1 MGKMK
6 IGVFGAKRGM
16 DLIDTL
22 MIYPDIDFV
31 AICDKYTPLLD
42 EAREKAK
49 AHNLNITMYED
60 FEEFFQCDMDAVV
73 LANYAVEHAPYA
85 IRFMES
91 GRHVL
96 SECLPVQTMK
106 EAVELTEAVE
116 RTGKIYNLAENCCFF
131 KNTFEM
137 YRRYRRGDI
146 GEVTYGEC
154 EYVHC
159 FTKEKEI
166 ADLFYG
172 DPNHWRA
179 RLYSTYYCTHSLG
192 PLLYITGLR
201 PVKVVGME
209 VPNTEFLYNCGY
221 GKGTASATLIE
232 LENGA
237 IVKNL
242 IGDLRKHP
250 LIWNYQLYGTE
261 GCMETDRWVHHML
274 NVYTDKEVQG
284 KQGRDYYEC
293 KPVFENELTAQIK
306 SHGGADFYAV
316 HYFIQQILGDCD
328 AAKYTVD
335 VYQALDMALPGILGY
350 RSILGGNIPIE
361 IPNFRIK
368 EAREPYR
375 TDVACTDPAVAGA
388 QLLPLSAKGDRLIPP
403 ATYDRMR
410 ELWLS
415 DKKGE

>member
-1 MGKMK
+1 MGKIK

-22 MIYPDIDFV
+22 MIYPDIEFA
-31 AICDKYTPLLD
+31 AICDRYTPLLD

-60 FEEFFQCDMDAVV
+60 FEEFFQADLDAVV

-146 GEVTYGEC
+146 GEVTYGEG
-154 EYVHC
+154 EYVHAIENFEEVAK
-159 FTKEKEI
+159 FT
-166 ADLFYG
+166 YG
-172 DPNHWRA
+172 DPNHWRYKI
-179 RLYSTYYCTHSLG
+179 YSTYYCTHSLG

-209 VPNTEFLYNCGY
+209 VPNTEFLRKCGY
-221 GKGTASATLIE
+221 TKGTAGVTLIE

-237 IVKNL
+237 ILKNL
-242 IGDLRKHP
+242 VGGLRKLP

-274 NVYTDKEVQG
+274 NVYNDKEVNG

-306 SHGGADFYAV
+306 THGGADFYAV
-316 HYFIQQILGDCD
+316 HYFIQQILGDAD

-335 VYQALDMALPGILGY
+335 IYKAMDMTLPGILGY
-350 RSILGGNIPIE
+350 RSILAGGAPVE
-361 IPNFRIK
+361 IPNFRIR

-375 TDVACTDPAVAGA
+375 YDVACTDEKVAGA
-388 QLLPLSAKGDRLIPP
+388 ATLPISARGAAHIPE
-403 ATYDRMR
+403 ATYK
-410 ELWLS
+410 ELQEIWKNS
-415 DKKGE
+415 QK